1 MLPLL
6 LPGFDCKSIITEM
19 GLTRGIKRPVEILY
33 RRLSS
38 PVNYGHA
45 SASIARKGVLFTML
59 LEKNV
64 AGIPKYSKPING
76 IHFTRSYSS
85 EVSSSEQVNLIKQ
98 LRDRTSAPF
107 KEVKS
112 SLVACNWDIGEYKNV
127 LLICSYVCMI
137 L

>member
-1 MLPLL
+1 
-6 LPGFDCKSIITEM
+6 M

-33 RRLSS
+33 QRLSS
-38 PVNYGHA
+38 AVNYGHA

-64 AGIPKYSKPING
+64 AGIPNYSKPVNRFG

-85 EVSSSEQVNLIKQ
+85 EVSSSEQVNLIRQ
-98 LRDRTSAPF
+98 LRERTSAPI

-127 LLICSYVCMI
+127 LFSFICQFLICSYACMI